1 MEFVGKFFHSFNAS
15 EPGFVFMW
23 VLLVVGVF
31 GITVALDRAVAL
43 RRREGDYRLYGTGF
57 GALFMYILSKT
68 FLGTIWPLNR
78 VLGLSPRVETF
89 VKDVISRV
97 QKDDVPGALSLCS
110 RHKSMSLAQVIRAGL
125 NNASM
130 GADQI
135 RNAIDEATLKAVP
148 DLERRTQYL
157 ATIGNVAT
165 LLGLMGTIYGLIL
178 SFAAVG
184 KPGIDAAEK
193 STLLASGIAAAM
205 NTTFMGLALAI
216 PSIGL
221 YSFFRA
227 KTQRIIDEI
236 DEYSLR
242 ILNVLIEKSYRT
254 YKYHISAAQ
263 LKEGVGFHV
272 THNNIK
278 IFTDNKLIKEIVV

>member
-1 MEFVGKFFHSFNAS
+1 MEFLAKFFHSFNSS
-15 EPGFVFMW
+15 EPGFLFMW
-23 VLLVVGVF
+23 ILLTVGVF
-31 GITVALDRAVAL
+31 GVAVIIDRAI
-43 RRREGDYRLYGTGF
+43 Y
-57 GALFMYILSKT
+57 LFAHSGRK
-68 FLGTIWPLNR
+68 
-78 VLGLSPRVETF
+78 VEAF
-89 VKDVISRV
+89 IKDVVTRI
-97 QKDDVPGALSLCS
+97 QKDDIPGALSLCT
-110 RHKSMSLAQVIRAGL
+110 RRGRMSLAQVIKAGL
-125 NNASM
+125 NNANA

-135 RNAIDEATLKAVP
+135 RNSIDEATLKVIP
-148 DLERRTQYL
+148 QLEKRTQYL

-216 PSIGL
+216 PAIAL

-227 KTQRIIDEI
+227 KTQHIIDEI
-236 DEYSLR
+236 DEHSLR
-242 ILNVLIEKSYRT
+242 VLNVLVEKSYRT

-278 IFTDNKLIKEIVV
+278 IFTDNKLIKEIVI